1 MGSGLAI
8 CFKMN
13 TEQWPLTHVNIHD
26 TRLIKQ
32 YFQLQKQNA
41 RHFILLD
48 ECQKFAG
55 SKF

>member
-8 CFKMN
+8 CFKMS
-13 TEQWPLTHVNIHD
+13 TELRPLTHVNIHD

-41 RHFILLD
+41 RHFILFD
-48 ECQKFAG
+48 ECQKFSG